1 MLSGGQKQRLA
12 IARSVIANPRIL
24 LLDEATSALDPNAE
38 KIVQKALNKVAS
50 GRTTICIAHRLSTIR
65 DADNI
70 VVMSNGR
77 LVEQGTHDQLVALG
91 GTYSHLVRVQDLGQ
105 EPDDDD
111 DELQKDIKVEV
122 EGAVIVNTTSNVVET
137 VPDVSAME
145 EEVAKKDDINLLRC
159 LFIIMREQRVLW
171 PAFLWTGLCCLAGG
185 KSHAN
190 PLLLGFRI
198 TNSKIQGLHIP
209 VLPSSSPGSW
219 MLLPLR
225 VTKWSNEATS
235 FLSCSLS

>member
-38 KIVQKALNKVAS
+38 QIVQKALNNVAV
-50 GRTTICIAHRLSTIR
+50 GRTMIVIAHRLSTIR
-65 DADNI
+65 NADNI

-77 LVEQGTHDQLVALG
+77 LIEQGTHDQLVALG

-111 DELQKDIKVEV
+111 EPQKDIKPEV
-122 EGAVIVNTTSNVVET
+122 GGAVIANTTSNVVEA
-137 VPDVSAME
+137 VPDVNALDE
-145 EEVAKKDDINLLRC
+145 AAAKKDNINLLRC

-171 PAFLWTGLCCLAGG
+171 PAFFWLGIGCLAGG
-185 KSHAN
+185 KIH
-190 PLLLGFRI
+190 
-198 TNSKIQGLHIP
+198 
-209 VLPSSSPGSW
+209 
-219 MLLPLR
+219 
-225 VTKWSNEATS
+225 EAT
-235 FLSCSLS
+235 FLSDSRTNTKT